1 MQVNRNVYIVWILL
15 SGLALATAFS
25 SCGTRKSNLATTYSK
40 EKEKSSTEANIAS
53 NEEYK
58 GGEDSKE
65 TSEQHND
72 VTTTESVKKYGPD
85 GKLFEDRTTT
95 TVDKSKKSSTSNKKT
110 WWSYKIKTRLDIR
123 TTTYELK
130 IVKTKSKLVDAD
142 KTVAKN
148 LGSKWILAGLLCL
161 AIILA
166 YVYWSR
172 KNIRSADSKF

>member
-1 MQVNRNVYIVWILL
+1 MQVNRNVYLVWVIL
-15 SGLALATAFS
+15 SGVALATALS
-25 SCGTRKSNLATTYSK
+25 SCGTRKTNLSTTYTKNESK
-40 EKEKSSTEANIAS
+40 SGTQANIES
-53 NEEYK
+53 NEQGK
-58 GGEDSKE
+58 GGEELKE
-65 TSEQHND
+65 TKEEHND

-85 GKLFEDRTTT
+85 GRLLEEKTTT

-110 WWSYKIKTRLDIR
+110 WWSYRIKTRLDIR
-123 TTTYELK
+123 TTTYELQ
-130 IVKTKSKLVDAD
+130 IVKTKSKVVDAD

-148 LGSKWILAGLLCL
+148 LGGRWVVVFLGSL